1 MTEAVFANGLS
12 KRYGERL
19 ALDRL
24 SLSLSPGSVFG
35 FLGPNGAGK
44 TTTVKLL
51 TGLLTPTE
59 GACSV
64 FGLDPCREPEK
75 VHALCGVVTES
86 ARLYP
91 QLSGLENLSFFGE
104 LCGLPRAAARER
116 AESLLRRLGLWE
128 AASLAAGA
136 YSTGMAQRLSLARAL
151 VGEPKLLFLDVN
163 CRIA

>member
-91 QLSGLENLSFFGE
+91 QLSGLENLSFFRGA
-104 LCGLPRAAARER
+104 LRFAARR
-116 AESLLRRLGLWE
+116 GPGARGVAAE
-128 AASLAAGA
+128 AARPVGSRFPGGRSLFHRHGAAPFPGA
-136 YSTGMAQRLSLARAL
+136 CAHGGAEAPVSR
-151 VGEPKLLFLDVN
+151 
-163 CRIA
+163 